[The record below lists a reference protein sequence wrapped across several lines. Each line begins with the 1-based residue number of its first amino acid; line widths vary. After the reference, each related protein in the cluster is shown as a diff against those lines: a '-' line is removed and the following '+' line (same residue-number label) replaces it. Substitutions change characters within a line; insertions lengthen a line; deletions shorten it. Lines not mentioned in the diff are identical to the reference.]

1 METEREKPEV
11 LHSINPWL
19 RYSLVVVL
27 VLAPIIITLLR
38 MHWYCWGVA
47 WFLAL
52 TIASP
57 MLFRATIYVFA
68 SEGLIIHSG
77 CLRPSGERCPFIP
90 RDNLIGLGNI
100 DEFVAKEPAIVFR
113 DQDGDTAFLDIYI
126 PLNGSEKR
134 IKKFQRL
141 FHKVF
146 PEAILTD
153 EIKAKIRI
161 DKFGDKLRDVS
172 VKGKPWKALALHQV
186 IVIVALTIITIGII
200 KTATQMT
207 GLSYEDLVK
216 SVLKYLPVQ
225 CAAYLSVFMYIAF
238 ASVRELVNR
247 ARAKDMI
254 FTVYAKGIL
263 IYFKHTEYVPSEY
276 IQWKDILSF
285 SRARIYPWIV
295 IKFKDKA
302 GRSRT
307 RRIPGYLDES
317 DFQEVKSYVDLH
329 HQ

>member
-11 LHSINPWL
+11 LHSINPWF
-19 RYSLVVVL
+19 RYVLSGVVI
-27 VLAPIIITLLR
+27 LAAIIITSER
-38 MHWYCWGVA
+38 MHWLCWGVA

-57 MLFRATIYVFA
+57 MLFRATIYVFT

-100 DEFVAKEPAIVFR
+100 DEFIAKEPAIVFR

-126 PLNGSEKR
+126 PLDGSEKR
-134 IKKFQRL
+134 INKFQRL

-153 EIKAKIRI
+153 EIKGKIRI
-161 DKFGDKLRDVS
+161 DKYGDKLRDVS
-172 VKGKPWKALALHQV
+172 VKGKPWKALAFLIF
-186 IVIVALTIITIGII
+186 IVIVTFTIFTLVIN

-207 GLSYEDLVK
+207 GLSYEDLAK
-216 SVLKYLPVQ
+216 SIVQHQPVQ
-225 CAAYLSVFMYIAF
+225 CAAYLIVFMYIAF

-263 IYFKHTEYVPSEY
+263 IYFKHTEYVPSEF

-295 IKFKDKA
+295 IKFRDKA
-302 GRSRT
+302 GRKRV
-307 RRIPGYLDES
+307 RRIPGYLDEP
-317 DFQEVKSYVDLH
+317 DFQEVKSHVDLH